1 LENGGDWRIEKREL
15 DLESGIHAGVAARH
29 RTGVKSRQRVIASM
43 ACVQSQLIR
52 MNPEAKIT
60 ELGLVLP
67 TPPPTAGSYVPTVRT
82 GNLLYCAGTIC
93 LVNGQMTH
101 TGQVGKEQT
110 VQTAYKSAEICALNT
125 LANIKAATGSLEK
138 VAKIVFVSG
147 FVNAVDGFTESPAVI
162 NGASDLFLKVFGD
175 AGKHARAAVAVNGL
189 PRGSTTEVQV
199 VVELKV

>member
-1 LENGGDWRIEKREL
+1 
-15 DLESGIHAGVAARH
+15 
-29 RTGVKSRQRVIASM
+29 
-43 ACVQSQLIR
+43 
-52 MNPEAKIT
+52 MNPEAKLA
-60 ELGLVLP
+60 ELGLTLP
-67 TPPPTAGSYVPTVRT
+67 NPPAAAGSYVPTVRT

-110 VQTAYKSAEICALNT
+110 VATGIKSAENCALNT
-125 LANIKAATGSLEK
+125 LANIKAAAGSLDR
-138 VAKIVFVSG
+138 VARVVFVSG
-147 FVNAVDGFTESPAVI
+147 FVNAVNDFTESPAVI

-199 VVELKV
+199 VVELKP